1 MEFRYVATLTMTHD
15 PSPYPSSTA
24 FLTTR
29 WTRVGLAKADPDEG
43 RKAPGDL
50 WGAYG
55 EPVVAYLGSAFRD
68 SEAAREVSDA
78 FFDTVQQ
85 FLHGQASH
93 GGQTMLAK
101 T

>member
-1 MEFRYVATLTMTHD
+1 MTHD
-15 PSPYPSSTA
+15 PSPYPSGTA

-29 WTRVGLAKADPDEG
+29 WTRVLSAKANSDEG
-43 RKAPGDL
+43 RKALGDL
-50 WGAYG
+50 CGAYY

-68 SEAAREVSDA
+68 SEAAREMSDA

>member
-1 MEFRYVATLTMTHD
+1 MTHD
-15 PSPYPSSTA
+15 PSPYPSGTA

-29 WTRVGLAKADPDEG
+29 WTRVGLAKANSDEG
-43 RKAPGDL
+43 RKALGDL
-50 WGAYG
+50 CGAYY

-68 SEAAREVSDA
+68 AEAAREMSHA
-78 FFDTVQQ
+78 FFDAVQQ

>member
-1 MEFRYVATLTMTHD
+1 MPTD
-15 PSPYPSSTA
+15 PQPNFHAAP

-29 WTRVGLAKADPDEG
+29 WTRVCLAKANSDEG
-43 RKAPGDL
+43 RKALGDL
-50 WGAYG
+50 CGAYY

>member
-1 MEFRYVATLTMTHD
+1 M
-15 PSPYPSSTA
+15 
-24 FLTTR
+24 
-29 WTRVGLAKADPDEG
+29 
-43 RKAPGDL
+43 
-50 WGAYG
+50 
-55 EPVVAYLGSAFRD
+55 VAYLGSAFRD
-68 SEAAREVSDA
+68 AEAAREMSHA

>member
-1 MEFRYVATLTMTHD
+1 MTHD
-15 PSPYPSSTA
+15 PSPYPSGTA

-29 WTRVGLAKADPDEG
+29 WTRVGLAKANSDEG
-43 RKAPGDL
+43 RKALGDL
-50 WGAYG
+50 CGAYY

-68 SEAAREVSDA
+68 SEAAREMSHA

>member
-1 MEFRYVATLTMTHD
+1 MTHD
-15 PSPYPSSTA
+15 PSPYPSGTA

-29 WTRVGLAKADPDEG
+29 WTRVGLAKANSDEG
-43 RKAPGDL
+43 RKALGDL
-50 WGAYG
+50 CGAYY

-68 SEAAREVSDA
+68 AEAAREMSHA

>member
-1 MEFRYVATLTMTHD
+1 M
-15 PSPYPSSTA
+15 
-24 FLTTR
+24 
-29 WTRVGLAKADPDEG
+29 AKANSDEG
-43 RKAPGDL
+43 RKALGDL
-50 WGAYG
+50 CGAYY